1 MRGEIGQMKFL
12 HTMIRVKNLEKSLD
26 FYTKVLD
33 MDIDSKMRLEDCWL
47 YFLSDKD
54 KTCQIELTYNDDTPS
69 EGYVNGNAFGHFA
82 FSVKSLDEFTQKMNK
97 LGYEYL
103 YEPFD
108 LNGKGTKIAFV
119 KDPDGNEIE
128 LIEKVIW

>member
-1 MRGEIGQMKFL
+1 
-12 HTMIRVKNLEKSLD
+12 MIRVKNIEESLK
-26 FYTKVLD
+26 FYTELLNMTVEK
-33 MDIDSKMRLEDCWL
+33 KKRLEDCWL
-47 YFLSDKD
+47 YFLTDEEGTS
-54 KTCQIELTYNDDTPS
+54 QLELTVNDENPANGYNIGT
-69 EGYVNGNAFGHFA
+69 GFGHIA
-82 FSVKSLDEFTQKMNK
+82 FSVKSLDEFTQKLKN

-119 KDPDGNEIE
+119 KDPDGYEIE